1 MGLSNGLWLG
11 LPVAKG
17 MILRPFGNGEML
29 NMANVFNQQ
38 NKGFYVINTFLLR
51 RSQA

>member
-1 MGLSNGLWLG
+1 MGLSNRLWLG

-29 NMANVFNQQ
+29 NMANDCST
-38 NKGFYVINTFLLR
+38 NKIKV
-51 RSQA
+51 SM